1 MDELNLYMPI
11 VRQLI
16 TSICSML
23 AAYGYVAGSMTEIYT
38 ALAVGSFNLMWMLIV
53 QYRKNMKVH
62 ELKAEVK
69 DVKAEVRELKN
80 GQENT

>member
-23 AAYGYVAGSMTEIYT
+23 AAYGYVSGSMTEIYT
-38 ALAVGSFNLMWMLIV
+38 ALAVGSFNLIWMLIV

-80 GQENT
+80 G